1 MKNRNITFIGAGN
14 MSRAIISGLIF
25 SGYPATKISVCAPSV
40 DKRYALSK
48 EFNIKNSSDNIVQVQ
63 QAEVIILAVKPQV
76 MVEVCQSLKGKKIDF
91 SSKLILSIAAGI
103 KISRFYTLLGDKL
116 NIIRIMPNTP
126 ALVGK
131 GMSGLFA
138 PTCINQEDRNF
149 TEYLLRSIGKICWL
163 KSEQDI
169 NKVIAAA
176 SSAPA
181 YFFLLMEAMQ
191 LQAIKQGFDEA
202 TARLLVQQAA
212 SGALALVEANS
223 QLPLSKLREQVT
235 SKGGTTEA
243 ALQVFKEQDLSGI
256 VSRAMQA
263 ATFRGEEME
272 KLF

>member
-1 MKNRNITFIGAGN
+1 MKNRKIVFIGAGN

-25 SGYPATKISVCAPSV
+25 SGYPATKISVCAPSA
-40 DKRYALSK
+40 DKRNALSK
-48 EFNIKNSSDNIVQVQ
+48 EFNITNSSNNIASTQ

-76 MVEVCQSLKGKKIDF
+76 MIEVCQSLQDGGINF
-91 SSKLILSIAAGI
+91 SNKLILSVAAGI
-103 KISRFYTLLGDKL
+103 KISRFYDLLGDKL
-116 NIIRIMPNTP
+116 NIIRVMPNMP
-126 ALVGK
+126 VLVRK

-138 PTCINQEDRNF
+138 PTHINQADRNF
-149 TEYLLRSIGKICWL
+149 TEYLLCSIGKICWL

-169 NKVIAAA
+169 NKVIATTG
-176 SSAPA
+176 SAPA

-191 LQAIKQGFDEA
+191 QQAIKQGFNEA

-235 SKGGTTEA
+235 SKGGTTAA
-243 ALQVFKEQDLSGI
+243 ALKVFKEQDLSGI
-256 VSRAMQA
+256 ISCAMQA